1 MDRQTVSLRKFRLNV
16 NACVSTFTMA
26 LAIVFA
32 LTLLTTHAVQAQT
45 FSVIYNL
52 IGGTDGEYP
61 DAGVTV
67 GPSGVLYGTAVFG
80 GTGGAG
86 TVFKLRQVN
95 SSWVFSPLYEFTGG
109 SDGARPIGGVVIG
122 PNGALYGTTQ
132 YGGYMGGDCGSGGGC
147 GVAYEL
153 RPAATFCRSVLCYWN
168 ETVLHAFTGTGDDGI
183 YPGYENLAFDQ
194 AGNIYGTTSKGGNG
208 GNCGPGACGTVFE
221 LIPSGG
227 EWTESIIHNFSGTDG
242 DQPEAGVVL
251 DAAGNVYGTTL
262 YGGTGTECNDNCG
275 TVYQLMPSNGR
286 WVESVLVNFDGAGG
300 SYPYGGLIINQSGS
314 LYGTTTSGGP
324 PGCQGFGCGVVYK
337 LAPSDGGFTY
347 SVPYSF
353 SSYCF
358 SLGGLAMDAAG
369 NVFGVCNTG
378 GANGA
383 GWIFELMSC
392 SQACSVVDLHD
403 FSGSDGLNPYGGPAL
418 DANGNLYGTTQYGGT
433 GNCDDGCGVVWEV
446 AGVDSHP

>member
-1 MDRQTVSLRKFRLNV
+1 MEGQTVSLRKFRFK
-16 NACVSTFTMA
+16 VSSHVSVVA
-26 LAIVFA
+26 VVFA
-32 LTLLTTHAVQAQT
+32 LTLLTTHAMQAQT

-52 IGGTDGEYP
+52 TGGTDGEYP

-67 GPSGVLYGTAVFG
+67 GPSGALYGTAVFG

-86 TVFKLRQVN
+86 TVFKLSQVN

-109 SDGARPIGGVVIG
+109 SDGARPAGGVVIG

-132 YGGYMGGDCGSGGGC
+132 YGGYIGGGCFTDGGC

-153 RPAATFCRSVLCYWN
+153 RPPATFCRSVLCYWN
-168 ETVLHAFTGTGDDGI
+168 ETVLRTFTGTGDDGA

-194 AGNIYGTTSKGGNG
+194 AGDIYGTTIKGGAYG
-208 GNCGPGACGTVFE
+208 GGTVFE
-221 LIPSGG
+221 LTPSGG
-227 EWTESIIHNFSGTDG
+227 GWTESTLHSFGGRSDG
-242 DQPEAGVVL
+242 EFLYGGVVL
-251 DAAGNVYGTTL
+251 DTAGNVYGTTG
-262 YGGTGTECNDNCG
+262 YGGTGECEDNCG
-275 TVYQLMPSNGR
+275 TVYQLMPSNGG
-286 WVESVLVNFDGAGG
+286 WVENVLVNFGGTDG
-300 SYPYGGLIINQSGS
+300 SYPYGGLIIDQSGS

-347 SVPYSF
+347 SALYSF

-378 GANGA
+378 GAHGD
-383 GWIFELMSC
+383 GWIFELMNC
-392 SQACSVVDLHD
+392 SQACSLVDLHD

-418 DANGNLYGTTQYGGT
+418 DANGNLYGTTVYGGT
-433 GNCDDGCGVVWEV
+433 GACDGGCGVVWKISG
-446 AGVDSHP
+446 AGAPDKN